1 MKSHDNLIEFTSQ
14 AMDDG
19 FDEIIQ
25 KDWEPNL
32 SIPNHTHPY
41 DVRVQVAAGQVTLK
55 LGETAQTYAAG
66 QGFYLARDVEHAE
79 QYGPQGA
86 SFWVARKL

>member
-1 MKSHDNLIEFTSQ
+1 MKPHDNLIEFTTQ

-41 DVRVQVAAGQVTLK
+41 DVRVQIAAGQVTLT
-55 LGETAQTYAAG
+55 LGESAQTYESG
-66 QGFYLARDVEHAE
+66 QGFYLARNVEHAE

>member
-1 MKSHDNLIEFTSQ
+1 MKPQPTLIEFTAQ

-25 KDWEPNL
+25 KEWASDLVLET
-32 SIPNHTHPY
+32 HTHPY
-41 DVRVQVAAGQVTLK
+41 DVRVQVSAGQVLLSLASGVQK
-55 LGETAQTYAAG
+55 FESG
-66 QGFYLARDVEHAE
+66 QGFFLARGVEHAE

-86 SFWVARKL
+86 TFWVARKL